1 MNQVI
6 EQIFYIYF
14 FISLTV
20 FSIGV
25 IASRNVIHSAFFLLI
40 FLLHVAAIFLFLN
53 AEFLMI
59 IQIIVY
65 VGGVLALFIFAIM
78 IMNIKEELKH
88 KRFVKFSI
96 AGFSVGFL
104 FLAGLYIFLR
114 GVKSSE
120 NVLIKSDVTLLGKL
134 LYSYYFLPFEI
145 LSLVL
150 LIALIGGIII
160 ARKTPFDR
168 EVK

>member
-1 MNQVI
+1 MNQII

-14 FISLTV
+14 FISLSIL
-20 FSIGV
+20 SIGV
-25 IASRNVIHSAFFLLI
+25 IASKNIIHSAFFLLI
-40 FLLHVAAIFLFLN
+40 FLLHVAAVFLFLN

-78 IMNIKEELKH
+78 VMNIKEELRH

-96 AGFSVGFL
+96 AGLITGLL
-104 FLAGLYIFLR
+104 FLGILYVFLADVR
-114 GVKSSE
+114 ASE
-120 NVLIKSDVTLLGKL
+120 NVLTTSDVTLLGKL
-134 LYSYYFLPFEI
+134 LYSYYLLPFEI

-150 LIALIGGIII
+150 LIALVGGIII
-160 ARKTPFDR
+160 AKKTPFDK
-168 EVK
+168 EAK